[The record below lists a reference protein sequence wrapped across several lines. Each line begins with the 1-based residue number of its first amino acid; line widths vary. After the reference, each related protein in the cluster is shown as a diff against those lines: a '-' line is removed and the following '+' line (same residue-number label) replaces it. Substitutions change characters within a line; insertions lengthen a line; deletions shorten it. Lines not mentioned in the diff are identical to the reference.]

1 MFLVKVTNMN
11 IDNPEYEICLC
22 RRLKVADVE
31 RIIKETGARTLK
43 ELCEKGRVG
52 DKCGGC
58 REELEQLLQNKN
70 VDF

>member
-1 MFLVKVTNMN
+1 MK

-22 RRLKVADVE
+22 RRIKVKDLE
-31 RIIKETGARTLK
+31 EIIRQKKYSNLK
-43 ELCEKGRVG
+43 ELCENEHIG

-58 REELEQLLQNKN
+58 REEIQQLLDKIT

>member
-1 MFLVKVTNMN
+1 MN

-22 RRLKVADVE
+22 RRMNVSQAEDL
-31 RIIKETGARTLK
+31 IKAQGFTTLK
-43 ELCEKGRVG
+43 ELCEKGHVG

-58 REELEQLLQNKN
+58 REELELLLNKVLDKQK